1 MSQSQATTTQLSRN
15 LARLPQEMLD
25 AVWAQ
30 YMRTPGVHVLE
41 YHYWRDDELEPRI
54 EQRRKELD
62 DMRRGVPVGQGG
74 VDPVWGPAPQIEER
88 RCFGDGYFAE
98 HVTVPRIH
106 PEFQRASRY
115 MRDRVVGEIS
125 AAMREQF
132 EKLCRFDETITA
144 AEVRELAVHW
154 KPEDWFRTVKVCL
167 RPKEDLVVLLRPLL
181 GFGLARLPDLS
192 KWATPEP
199 AEHVDSDMGLI
210 EHNYPVL
217 EEVRDLAMVFDPAIH
232 RRNCHGCKLLGL
244 HYQGMQDEARRHR
257 EEKHVRETHGL
268 PKPKCRMCADVYT
281 RLAKLPDADKTPD
294 RLPAA
299 TQAIRDDLLRS
310 RRLLMNLVP
319 NEEKRRRSGCDY
331 DPSTHTIRDFAV
343 HSIPMD
349 PLPSSP
355 GSPGWPWRGPKTPP
369 HGYDLY
375 EPEDDDDDTTSI
387 CSLDLPPSAFARYNH
402 SHRKQLIDAT
412 PIRYTH
418 DYALLTYNTDQS
430 VLHLD
435 APAQIRSLPV
445 TQNTLL
451 DLHPSSFNLPATD
464 DDPDNPTLR
473 QFHDRDTPMPK
484 HGTHPECRRQGKHSV
499 VPYDTD
505 LAQPWLLPIKFPKC
519 QTLYMIDYSIGL
531 RPGQTTIPLE
541 GMAHWNDDD
550 GGLYVEVDP
559 NDKRWEIRRGDECQG
574 DIVEFVEY
582 LRHCWDAAEAVNWS
596 DASRDVAED
605 EEAGE
610 RSAKRAREWHRKVA
624 VMAYVRVG
632 DLGRH
637 RGLLPGGGIGD
648 GVGLPREE
656 MVRMRVERT
665 RKGMYDSYDYVKDE
679 EGVLMFSTRGTGYFY
694 EFRGVEDELDPDRKG
709 KPESWYLGDVV
720 EEPWVEEEE
729 GEEEEGE
736 DEEGKKRKGKE

>member
-1 MSQSQATTTQLSRN
+1 MSQSQATTLSRN

-41 YHYWRDDELEPRI
+41 YHYWRDSELEALI
-54 EQRRKELD
+54 AQRRQELAD
-62 DMRRGVPVGQGG
+62 VRRRGVPVLQG
-74 VDPVWGPAPQIEER
+74 VDPVWGPAPQIEESR
-88 RCFGDGYFAE
+88 SFGDGYFEE

-106 PEFQRASRY
+106 AEFQRASRY

-125 AAMREQF
+125 AAMRDQF
-132 EKLCRFDETITA
+132 DKLRRFDKTITA
-144 AEVRELAVHW
+144 AEVRELPVHW
-154 KPEDWFRTVKVCL
+154 KPEEWDRVVEVAL

-210 EHNYPVL
+210 EHKYPVL
-217 EEVRDLAMVFDPAIH
+217 EEVRELAMVFDPALH

-257 EEKHVRETHGL
+257 EAKHVRETHGL
-268 PKPKCRMCADVYT
+268 PKPPCRMCADVDA
-281 RLAKLPDADKTPD
+281 RLATLPDADKTTPD
-294 RLPAA
+294 RLAAA
-299 TQAIRDDLLRS
+299 TQAIRDDLLRA

-319 NEEKRRRSGCDY
+319 NEEKRRRAGCDY
-331 DPSTHTIRDFAV
+331 DPSTHTIRDFGV
-343 HSIPMD
+343 HSVPMD

-355 GSPGWPWRGPKTPP
+355 GSPGWPWRGPKAPDDE
-369 HGYDLY
+369 DLY
-375 EPEDDDDDTTSI
+375 EPEDSDSDSDDDGTTSL
-387 CSLDLPPSAFARYNH
+387 CSLDLPPSSFARYNN

-418 DYALLTYNTDQS
+418 DYALLTYNTDPS

-435 APAQIRSLPV
+435 APAQIRSLAT

-451 DLHPSSFNLPATD
+451 DLHPSSFRLPATD

-473 QFHDRDTPMPK
+473 QFHDRDTPLPR
-484 HGTHPECRRQGKHSV
+484 HGTHPECRRNEKQPV

-505 LAQPWLLPIKFPKC
+505 LAKPWLLPYKFPKC
-519 QTLYMIDYSIGL
+519 RTLYMVDYSIGL
-531 RPGQTTIPLE
+531 RAGETTIPLE

-559 NDKRWEIRRGDECQG
+559 DDKRWVIERGRECTG
-574 DIVEFVEY
+574 DVVELVEY
-582 LRHCWDAAEAVNWS
+582 LRHCWGAAEAVVWS
-596 DASRDVAED
+596 GASRDVATD

-610 RSAKRAREWHRKVA
+610 RSAKRAREWHRKVE

-637 RGLLPGGGIGD
+637 GGLVPGTGGIGD
-648 GVGLPREE
+648 GVGLPRGE

-665 RKGMYDSYDYVKDE
+665 RKGTHDFYDYVKEDE
-679 EGVLMFSTRGTGYFY
+679 PVSEFSARRGGYFY
-694 EFRGVEDELDPDRKG
+694 EFRGVEDELDPDRPG
-709 KPESWYLGDVV
+709 RPESWYAGDQV
-720 EEPWVEEEE
+720 EEPWVEEDE
-729 GEEEEGE
+729 E
-736 DEEGKKRKGKE
+736 DEEKKKGEE

>member
-1 MSQSQATTTQLSRN
+1 MSQSQAATLSRN
-15 LARLPQEMLD
+15 LARLPQEVLD

-54 EQRRKELD
+54 VQRRKELAD
-62 DMRRGVPVGQGG
+62 IRRRGGVPPIQGV
-74 VDPVWGPAPQIEER
+74 VDSVWGPAPQIEER

-106 PEFQRASRY
+106 GEFQRASRY
-115 MRDRVVGEIS
+115 MRDRVVREIS
-125 AAMREQF
+125 AATRDELDT
-132 EKLCRFDETITA
+132 LCRFDETITA
-144 AEVRELAVHW
+144 AEVQVLSVHW
-154 KPEDWFRTVKVCL
+154 KPEEWQREVKVQL

-210 EHNYPVL
+210 EHKYPAL

-232 RRNCHGCKLLGL
+232 RRNCHGCKLLGV

-268 PKPKCRMCADVYT
+268 PKPACRMCAEVVS
-281 RLAKLPDADKTPD
+281 RLSKLPDSAKTPD
-294 RLPAA
+294 RRAA
-299 TQAIRDDLLRS
+299 TTQAILDDLLRS

-319 NEEKRRRSGCDY
+319 NDEKRRRSGCDY

-343 HSIPMD
+343 HSIPMA
-349 PLPSSP
+349 PLPPSP

-369 HGYDLY
+369 HDADLY
-375 EPEDDDDDTTSI
+375 EADDDDNDTASV
-387 CSLDLPPSAFARYNH
+387 CSLDLPPSSFARYNH

-418 DYALLTYNTDQS
+418 DYALLTYNTDPA
-430 VLHLD
+430 VLHID
-435 APAQIRSLPV
+435 APSRVRSLAT
-445 TQNTLL
+445 TQDTLL
-451 DLHPSSFNLPATD
+451 DLHPSSFNLPAT

-473 QFHDRDTPMPK
+473 QFHDRDTPMPR
-484 HGTHPECRRQGKHSV
+484 HGTHPECRRQGKHPV

-505 LAQPWLLPIKFPKC
+505 LATPWLLPLKFPKC
-519 QTLYMIDYSIGL
+519 QTLYMVDYSIGL
-531 RPGQTTIPLE
+531 RAGQTTIPLE

-559 NDKRWEIRRGDECQG
+559 CDKRWAIRTGDECQG
-574 DIVEFVEY
+574 DVVEFVEY
-582 LRHCWDAAEAVNWS
+582 LRHCWTAAEAANWS
-596 DASRDVAED
+596 GASRDAAED

-624 VMAYVRVG
+624 VMAYVRVE

-637 RGLLPGGGIGD
+637 RGLVPGTGGIGD
-648 GVGLPREE
+648 GVGLPRGE

-665 RKGMYDSYDYVKDE
+665 RKGIEDYYDYVKE
-679 EGVLMFSTRGTGYFY
+679 EEEVSRFSTRGTGYFY

-709 KPESWYLGDVV
+709 KPESWYAGDQVSEPC
-720 EEPWVEEEE
+720 EED
-729 GEEEEGE
+729 E
-736 DEEGKKRKGKE
+736 DEEDEGGRKKKGE